1 MGYEKTLEGLSRL
14 VDDDLRERIRIVAEE
29 GKKYHP
35 FVGEVCRAVEDY
47 VLRGGIRMA
56 SCSTLI
62 VYQGYAG
69 RTDENIIKAGAAID
83 LYRQSILAHDDIA
96 DAELFRRGGKTL
108 HKIFEE
114 KFDEHFGIGT
124 AIFAGNVLYSLSL
137 DAIMRSGF
145 EKEKLVEAVGL
156 LATGYREVNE
166 SQMLD
171 LLFEY
176 KAPDVAEWS
185 AMTGKRAASL
195 FKTSMLMGAILAS
208 APKKDLLMLGKAAVH
223 MGYAFDI
230 QDDIIDTFATKEQ
243 YGRDPGG
250 DLTKRKKPLHVILA
264 MQKDPRMAS
273 IFQGN
278 SKITEEDIP
287 RITAMI
293 RDCGALDEAKTIT
306 REHGKEAKSLIAVT
320 EMNREAK
327 EVFIGLIEY
336 VEGSLDWYK

>member
-1 MGYEKTLEGLSRL
+1 MDYAKTLESLSKL
-14 VDDDLRERIRIVAEE
+14 VDENLAELIRNEVAKGEE
-29 GKKYHP
+29 YHP
-35 FVGEVCRAVEDY
+35 FVGEVCRAVEEY

-62 VYQGYAG
+62 VYKGYAG
-69 RTDENIIKAGAAID
+69 QTDERIIKACAGID
-83 LYRQSILAHDDIA
+83 LFRQSILAHDDIA

-108 HKIFEE
+108 HKTFEE

-145 EKEKLVEAVGL
+145 EQSKLAEATDL
-156 LATGYREVNE
+156 LASGYKEVNE

-176 KAPDVAEWS
+176 KTPDVAEWS
-185 AMTGKRAASL
+185 AMTSKRAASL
-195 FKTSMLMGAILAS
+195 FKTSLLMGAILAS
-208 APKKDLLMLGKAAVH
+208 APKMDRLLLENAAVH

-243 YGRDPGG
+243 YGREPGG
-250 DLTKRKKPLHVILA
+250 DLLKRKKPLHMILA
-264 MQKDPRMAS
+264 MQKDPRIAFAIEGKAEIKES
-273 IFQGN
+273 
-278 SKITEEDIP
+278 DIP

-293 RDCGALDEAKTIT
+293 RDCGALDEAKAIT
-306 REHGKEAKSLIAVT
+306 REHGKEARRLIALT

-327 EVFIGLIEY
+327 EVFIALIEY
-336 VEGSLDWYK
+336 VEESLDWYK